1 MTKIQNNRADS
12 IRRILAVLLL
22 TAILCCM
29 MASVIAFAETKPD
42 EAIQKAVSSTLK
54 DLYRIAIRVAIP
66 YGIIMFCW
74 GGLKLMSPDD
84 RGPQKARSIFIWGGL
99 GLAVIF
105 LAPLIITA
113 IKNTLSTY
121 GEADWDNAVSIPT
134 KASSAAADAAAA
146 AN

>member
-12 IRRILAVLLL
+12 IRRILAVLML

-29 MASVIAFAETKPD
+29 MASVIAFAEDKEAATPST
-42 EAIQKAVSSTLK
+42 AIQNAVSSTLK
-54 DLYRIAIRVAIP
+54 DLYGVAIRVAIP

-74 GGLKLMSPDD
+74 GGMKLMSPDD

-99 GLAVIF
+99 GLVVIF

-121 GEADWDNAVSIPT
+121 GENNWDDAVSLT
-134 KASSAAADAAAA
+134 
-146 AN
+146 